1 MPNGAVQP
9 RPLRRPPAASE
20 EVCPKRQ
27 KRQKIPS
34 RKRIDTGACLIEAH
48 SKGVT
53 SFREHQSIASP
64 DSREALTATAL
75 SLVCSFQV
83 AHSSHFWTPV
93 GIKPGDSSI
102 LRAAMLTTGL
112 NTANA

>member
-48 SKGVT
+48 PKGVT
-53 SFREHQSIASP
+53 GVGEHESIEP
-64 DSREALTATAL
+64 PKGREALTAAAL
-75 SLVCSFQV
+75 SLVCSFP
-83 AHSSHFWTPV
+83 AARSSHFSR
-93 GIKPGDSSI
+93 DSAGEI
-102 LRAAMLTTGL
+102 LRCAQDDNGEEVRG
-112 NTANA
+112 